1 LRRIGKDVVTAVKTL
16 IIAVLSFAAGFVAGV
31 FSLWYYFMRK
41 GVLG

>member
-1 LRRIGKDVVTAVKTL
+1 MRTV

-31 FSLWYYFMRK
+31 FTLWFYFANK